1 MRELQNK
8 LENATNPELNDAAY
22 TLNADVKSLYNT
34 ISSLSNKSL
43 EELFKVE
50 PNLIAL
56 AVSFGR
62 KEKRERAEEI
72 FQIMIGKTTTEK
84 SIPEWAFEYE

>member
-1 MRELQNK
+1 MRELQDK
-8 LENATNPELNDAAY
+8 LEKATNPELNDAAY

-43 EELFKVE
+43 AELFKVE
-50 PNLIAL
+50 PNIIAL

-72 FQIMIGKTTTEK
+72 FEIMRGNDYTR
-84 SIPEWAFEYE
+84 

>member
-22 TLNADVKSLYNT
+22 RLNDDVKSLYNT

-43 EELFKVE
+43 AELFKVE

-72 FQIMIGKTTTEK
+72 SEIMRGNDYTR
-84 SIPEWAFEYE
+84 

>member
-1 MRELQNK
+1 MRELQDK
-8 LENATNPELNDAAY
+8 LEHATNPELNDAAY

-43 EELFKVE
+43 AELFQIE
-50 PNLIAL
+50 PNLIGL

-62 KEKRERAEEI
+62 KNKRERAEEI
-72 FQIMIGKTTTEK
+72 FEIMRGNDYTR
-84 SIPEWAFEYE
+84 

>member
-8 LENATNPELNDAAY
+8 LENSENPELKDAAY
-22 TLNADVKSLYNT
+22 TLNADAKSLYNT

-43 EELFKVE
+43 AELFKVE

-56 AVSFGR
+56 AVSFGT

-72 FQIMIGKTTTEK
+72 FEIMRGKDYTR
-84 SIPEWAFEYE
+84 